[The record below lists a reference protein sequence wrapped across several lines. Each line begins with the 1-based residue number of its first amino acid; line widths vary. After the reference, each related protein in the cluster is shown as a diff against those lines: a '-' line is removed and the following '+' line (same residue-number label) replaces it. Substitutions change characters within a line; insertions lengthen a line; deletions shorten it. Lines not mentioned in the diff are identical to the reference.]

1 MRAFN
6 FILLLFSCL
15 FLNGQVHYI
24 NTSFENAS
32 PVQWSV
38 DSNNVVT
45 VELIYDHE
53 RSSINRANG
62 HWHFMVEA
70 KKGDK
75 VTIVL
80 KNFDNIWN
88 RQHASPVTDK
98 TNSLASADGRNWKI
112 LPSEHTKD
120 STLRF
125 VLNMDSS
132 SMYVASVEPYR
143 ISDLE
148 ALLTFIK
155 SSPVAQVDTIGFTV
169 EGRPLEM
176 IRLGM
181 PGERKSVVIR
191 ARAHAWEAG
200 GNWVA
205 EGLVKSLL
213 KNDASKYLERF
224 TVYIM
229 PIANK
234 DGVARGKTRF
244 NAKGIDLNRQWDK
257 EPDPM
262 LAPEK
267 AAFENWLKQRV
278 TTGNK
283 PMLAIDLHND
293 NFGNLHVNLPTE
305 KNRQYV
311 ANMRRLDSLLR
322 KYTWYTEGISHVKN
336 PGSFGEGMAA
346 RYGIDACVYEFNY
359 DWIEGL
365 KKDPTAKDWLQL
377 GANLREVFYDY
388 FK

>member
-1 MRAFN
+1 
-6 FILLLFSCL
+6 
-15 FLNGQVHYI
+15 
-24 NTSFENAS
+24 
-32 PVQWSV
+32 
-38 DSNNVVT
+38 
-45 VELIYDHE
+45 
-53 RSSINRANG
+53 
-62 HWHFMVEA
+62 
-70 KKGDK
+70 
-75 VTIVL
+75 
-80 KNFDNIWN
+80 
-88 RQHASPVTDK
+88 
-98 TNSLASADGRNWKI
+98 
-112 LPSEHTKD
+112 
-120 STLRF
+120 
-125 VLNMDSS
+125 
-132 SMYVASVEPYR
+132 
-143 ISDLE
+143 
-148 ALLTFIK
+148 
-155 SSPVAQVDTIGFTV
+155 
-169 EGRPLEM
+169 
-176 IRLGM
+176 
-181 PGERKSVVIR
+181 
-191 ARAHAWEAG
+191 
-200 GNWVA
+200 
-205 EGLVKSLL
+205 VKSLL

-229 PIANK
+229 PMANK